1 MNLIS
6 KAAFQGLMFLAFV
19 CFVSV
24 PEEASAQTPS
34 PLQEWQY
41 PGGSILEK
49 VFLPELPKW
58 SEVAGL
64 AVLEQPIYEG
74 ARGYRVEV
82 GPVIDIRYYDIA
94 FLSVGEGLG
103 VNLLRGKMYEAGV
116 ALGYDLGRRDSDDYN
131 RLHGLG
137 DIGRAPV
144 VKVFGSW
151 VVSEKV
157 PVVLRA
163 DLRKIVGGAEGIIG
177 DLEAFMPLP
186 GSNKTFI
193 MLAGPSIT
201 FANRQFMGKE
211 FGVTAAQSAASGY
224 SAYSAHGGDN
234 ELGLGF
240 SATKFVTPHWLFNC
254 NIAVN
259 RLLGSA
265 RDSPITQ
272 TQAEN
277 TLEIASAYR
286 W

>member
-6 KAAFQGLMFLAFV
+6 KATLQGLLFLAFV
-19 CFVSV
+19 WLVAM
-24 PEEASAQTPS
+24 PEVALAQTPS

-41 PGGSILEK
+41 PGGSILQK
-49 VFLPELPKW
+49 VFMPEVPKW
-58 SEVAGL
+58 SEVTGL

-103 VNLLRGKMYEAGV
+103 VNLLRGKTYEAGV

-144 VKVFGSW
+144 FKVFGSW
-151 VVSEKV
+151 VVSEKF

-186 GSNKTFI
+186 GSSKTFF

-211 FGVTAAQSAASGY
+211 FGVSAAQSAASGY
-224 SAYSAHGGDN
+224 ASYVAHGGDN
-234 ELGLGF
+234 EFGLGF
-240 SATKFVTPHWLFNC
+240 SATKFLTAHWLLNT
-254 NIAVN
+254 NLAVN

-277 TLEIASAYR
+277 TFEIATAYR